1 MGRSRELPREGTLE
15 ERLVRE
21 ELCKGPGV
29 AHRCSWGSIGSRGK
43 TGCREALE
51 ALSGALAFTA
61 VRWTTGPCSLSW
73 CGGRHGRQGEIRA
86 GFLEPLAS
94 R

>member
-1 MGRSRELPREGTLE
+1 M
-15 ERLVRE
+15 RE

-43 TGCREALE
+43 TGCQEALE

-61 VRWTTGPCSLSW
+61 VRWTTGPCSLW
-73 CGGRHGRQGEIRA
+73 VWGQTWNAGREIRA